1 MNQVVIL
8 QEAELGHSVVSSICE
23 RYLASSK
30 SATAEDKLF
39 DHREWFKQK
48 QMMLQYVQ
56 LCCAEV
62 GLGLEAAN
70 ERMDKVIIQL
80 AAKLCK
86 MSPTMFVLPLSAE
99 HNRNWV
105 FIYIE
110 ARVLLEG
117 NFARAHRSTRL
128 CLYLLSCCGLY
139 LLFGKSMVLICS

>member
-1 MNQVVIL
+1 MVIL

-30 SATAEDKLF
+30 SAAAEDKLF

-70 ERMDKVIIQL
+70 ERMDKVNIQL
-80 AAKLCK
+80 AAKLCN
-86 MSPTMFVLPLSAE
+86 PINE
-99 HNRNWV
+99 HNPVCAPAVRRAQSL
-105 FIYIE
+105 IE
-110 ARVLLEG
+110 
-117 NFARAHRSTRL
+117 STYTTKRWS
-128 CLYLLSCCGLY
+128 Y
-139 LLFGKSMVLICS
+139 